1 MKNTQIPPPDSGHPE
16 ASADSGEPESSPTS
30 PRVVAIV
37 GRPNVGKS
45 ALFNRIVRRRVAIV
59 HEQSGVTRDRLAMD
73 VAWEDHRFEL
83 IDTGGLALMD
93 QAVAEDD
100 IEEGIRRQVEV
111 AIQDAS
117 VVILVVDLRGGCQPM
132 DVEVSRILHQSN
144 ASTLIA
150 ANKADE
156 AAHDALSSEF
166 AHLGFPV
173 MPVSAL
179 HGRGIDDLL
188 GSVVERLPPAG
199 EQVQTDPLR
208 IAVVGRPNVGK
219 SSYIN
224 RLLHD
229 DRVIVSNVPG
239 TTRDSVEV
247 PFVIGKGS
255 QARHYRLI
263 DTAGIRRLGKVDSVV
278 ERFSL
283 FRTDES
289 IERADV
295 VVLMLD
301 AVEGPTSQDKKI
313 ARKVLDQLRGCLL
326 LVNKWDLAMEEKVTQ
341 RKYGEALR
349 KELPFLGFV
358 PIVFA
363 SAATGY
369 NVRRC
374 IDAMDYVAGQV
385 QTRLSTGVLNRFLHD
400 AFDRVHPP
408 MVGAR
413 RLKLYYATQVGVK
426 PIRINLYVNHRKYV
440 SPQYQ
445 QYLIRSL
452 RTGFGLEGAPVQ
464 LRFRSSHERKS

>member
-1 MKNTQIPPPDSGHPE
+1 MENPKAEAGLPE
-16 ASADSGEPESSPTS
+16 TGDGDAPAG
-30 PRVVAIV
+30 RIVAIV

-45 ALFNRIVRRRVAIV
+45 ALFNRMVRRRVAIV
-59 HEQSGVTRDRLAMD
+59 HEQSGVTRDRLSMD
-73 VAWEDHRFEL
+73 VTWNNERFEL

-93 QAVAEDD
+93 RAVADD
-100 IEEGIRRQVEV
+100 EIEEGIRRQVEV
-111 AIQDAS
+111 AIQDAT
-117 VVILVVDLRGGCQPM
+117 VVVLVVDLREGCLPM
-132 DVEVSRILHQSN
+132 DEEVARILHQSN
-144 ASTLIA
+144 RAVVIA
-150 ANKADE
+150 ANKADDDH
-156 AAHDALSSEF
+156 HDALASEF
-166 AHLGFPV
+166 AQLGFPV
-173 MPVSAL
+173 VPVSAL
-179 HGRGIDDLL
+179 HGRGLNEL
-188 GSVVERLPPAG
+188 VSTVTGHLPDTGDRP
-199 EQVQTDPLR
+199 ETDPLR

-229 DRVIVSNVPG
+229 DRVIVSDVPG

-247 PFVIGKGS
+247 PFVIGSGTN
-255 QARHYRLI
+255 ARHYRLI

-301 AVEGPTSQDKKI
+301 AADGPTAQDKKI
-313 ARKVLDQLRGCLL
+313 ARKVLDRLRGCLL

-349 KELPFLGFV
+349 KQLPFLGFV

-363 SAATGY
+363 SATTGY

-385 QTRLSTGVLNRFLHD
+385 QTRLSTGILNRFLHD
-400 AFDRVHPP
+400 AFGKVQPP
-408 MVGAR
+408 LVGNR
-413 RLKLYYATQVGVK
+413 RLKLYYATQIGVK

-445 QYLIRSL
+445 QYLTKSL
-452 RTGFGLEGAPVQ
+452 RNAFGLEGAPVQ
-464 LRFRSSHERKS
+464 LRFRSSHERKTP